1 MDSLHLEII
10 TPDSRVL
17 NTTAS
22 YVGAPGV
29 KGRFGV
35 LPGHLAMLSTLEI
48 GAVHYVAAGKT
59 YYVFV
64 SGGIAEVEND
74 KVTILTET
82 AESAENIDFARAQRA
97 AERARQRLAARTEH
111 VNEAR
116 AEMALTRALVRLSL
130 QKPTMD

>member
-35 LPGHLAMLSTLEI
+35 LPGHLPLLSTLEI
-48 GAVHYVAAGKT
+48 GAVHYVAGGKT

-64 SGGIAEVEND
+64 SGGFAEVEKN
-74 KVTILTET
+74 KITILTES

-97 AERARQRLAARTEH
+97 AERARKRLTARDEH
-111 VNEAR
+111 INETR
-116 AEMALTRALVRLSL
+116 AELALSRALVRLSL
-130 QKPTMD
+130 QKPPL